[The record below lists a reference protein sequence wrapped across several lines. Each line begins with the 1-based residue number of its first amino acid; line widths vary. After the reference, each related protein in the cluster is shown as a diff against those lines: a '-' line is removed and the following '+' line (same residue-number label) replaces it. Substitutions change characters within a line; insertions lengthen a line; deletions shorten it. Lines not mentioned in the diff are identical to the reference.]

1 MAAECSPGREPGDQV
16 PIKFPARLAGDR
28 KWYGTACGSKRVLRH
43 TLPARY
49 PDESGFCTCRPFGAH
64 EFFFYRFPRAYAR
77 GYTLPLADASSLTR
91 FILESTLETSN

>member
-16 PIKFPARLAGDR
+16 PLNFEPALAGDR

-49 PDESGFCTCRPFGAH
+49 RERFCTCRPFGAH
-64 EFFFYRFPRAYAR
+64 EFFFSRFPRGLRPGLHSAAR
-77 GYTLPLADASSLTR
+77 LRELVDLFYLG
-91 FILESTLETSN
+91 